1 MITPEIKI
9 TMHQRTALDHV
20 RDTETFNLVS
30 YANNQLALDKP
41 GEYARLIARVTVDRP
56 YIYAGS
62 VEVGEVTSGGFAPS
76 VGAPVAMGWVSLPHA
91 AIGTPLEIEV
101 RGKRIAAVVAP
112 MPFVPH
118 RYRRKA

>member
-1 MITPEIKI
+1 MEQMTMITPEIKI

-62 VEVGEVTSGGFAPS
+62 VEEWRGEVAR
-76 VGAPVAMGWVSLPHA
+76 A
-91 AIGTPLEIEV
+91 AIRQAYEQHIPHVWRSTDGEIC
-101 RGKRIAAVVAP
+101 ADW
-112 MPFVPH
+112 F
-118 RYRRKA
+118 